1 MDALPQGRTLRGR
14 WGLSSPGK
22 DTLLEP
28 SAAARGRTPA
38 GMRDAP
44 GRRSLDAPRGARDR
58 VALPPTRTR
67 GAPPAPRGPRVV
79 RGLRLAA
86 RRAGWRLSTD
96 GRCLKKKQE
105 RPSMPVAGEVRRGGA
120 GGEGS
125 GAARGS
131 RTACGCT
138 QRRGAAAER
147 GRSGEGKEIGCLY
160 ILGVFNGPV
169 GLIYFYESI
178 CYNVFWVFGN
188 QGLKRC

>member
-1 MDALPQGRTLRGR
+1 MDALPPGRTLRGR
-14 WGLSSPGK
+14 GGLSSPGK

-67 GAPPAPRGPRVV
+67 GAPPAPRGPHVV

-96 GRCLKKKQE
+96 GRCLKKKQGRCRWGRIRASGAVRVGKDQGRCE
-105 RPSMPVAGEVRRGGA
+105 VAGLR
-120 GGEGS
+120 
-125 GAARGS
+125 AA
-131 RTACGCT
+131 AH
-138 QRRGAAAER
+138 RGAAAER

>member
-1 MDALPQGRTLRGR
+1 M
-14 WGLSSPGK
+14 
-22 DTLLEP
+22 
-28 SAAARGRTPA
+28 
-38 GMRDAP
+38 
-44 GRRSLDAPRGARDR
+44 
-58 VALPPTRTR
+58 
-67 GAPPAPRGPRVV
+67 
-79 RGLRLAA
+79 
-86 RRAGWRLSTD
+86 
-96 GRCLKKKQE
+96 
-105 RPSMPVAGEVRRGGA
+105 

-178 CYNVFWVFGN
+178 CYNVFLGF
-188 QGLKRC
+188 R

>member
-1 MDALPQGRTLRGR
+1 MDALPPGRTLRGR
-14 WGLSSPGK
+14 GGLSSPGK

-28 SAAARGRTPA
+28 SAAARGRAPA

-105 RPSMPVAGEVRRGGA
+105 RPSTPAVGEVRRGGA
-120 GGEGS
+120 GGEGLGPQGRCGWGRIRG
-125 GAARGS
+125 GAR
-131 RTACGCT
+131 
-138 QRRGAAAER
+138 
-147 GRSGEGKEIGCLY
+147 
-160 ILGVFNGPV
+160 
-169 GLIYFYESI
+169 
-178 CYNVFWVFGN
+178 
-188 QGLKRC
+188 